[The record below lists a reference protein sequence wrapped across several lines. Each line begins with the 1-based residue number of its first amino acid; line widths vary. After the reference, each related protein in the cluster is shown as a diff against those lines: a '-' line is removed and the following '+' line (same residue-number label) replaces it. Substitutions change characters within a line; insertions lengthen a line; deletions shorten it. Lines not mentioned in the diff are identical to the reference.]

1 MTEEEKRKTLLQ
13 NMIEADYFADLL
25 KHETSAIV
33 ELEKVME
40 GHEDEQ
46 SEFYGYVGAVSLSMQ
61 QTVNALASLIES
73 KTKTA

>member
-13 NMIEADYFADLL
+13 NMTEADFFADLL

-33 ELEKVME
+33 ELEKMME

-46 SEFYGYVGAVSLSMQ
+46 SEFYGHVGAVSLSMQ
-61 QTVNALASLIES
+61 QTVNAIASLIES
-73 KTKTA
+73 KTKYY